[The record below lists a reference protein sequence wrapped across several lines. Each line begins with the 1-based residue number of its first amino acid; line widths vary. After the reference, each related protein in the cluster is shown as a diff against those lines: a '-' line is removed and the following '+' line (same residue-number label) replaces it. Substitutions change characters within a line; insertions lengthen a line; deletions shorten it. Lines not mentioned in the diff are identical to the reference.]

1 MIKVLMCGPL
11 SIAGGVSVHTK
22 NISKALSNEG
32 IEIFLYD
39 TSCKYKDLALG
50 CDILKIY
57 NRTFGLIFNA
67 IKLRHEYDVL
77 HVQASG
83 GIFSF
88 ISALS
93 GTFVSK
99 LCDKR
104 LFVTFH
110 YRASKKFLLK
120 YRQILAYVLKNS
132 TGFFVV
138 SEKQKELIQEILLLS
153 DNIRVIPNGFDKS
166 QFYKSDK
173 FACRRELGLP
183 TNRKI
188 LLSIG
193 NLIEEKGH
201 KYLIEAIKEVL
212 KYRQD
217 IFCVIVG
224 KGRLK
229 EKLNA
234 QIKDENLEQYF
245 ELVGVKPHEEIP
257 KWINAC
263 DIVVVPSIVESFGIV
278 QIEAMA
284 CGKPVVAT
292 YNGGSENILI
302 SEDYGILCKS
312 ADSHDLAKNIVAA
325 LNIKFDE
332 DTIIHYSRSFSWDV
346 ISREILNAYK
356 KV

>member
-1 MIKVLMCGPL
+1 MCGPL
-11 SIAGGVSVHTK
+11 SMVGGVSVHTI
-22 NISKALSNEG
+22 NISKALSKEG
-32 IEIFLYD
+32 LKIILYD
-39 TSCKYKDLALG
+39 TSCTHKGLTLG
-50 CDILKIY
+50 CNILKIY
-57 NRTFGLIFNA
+57 NRTFGLVYNG

-88 ISALS
+88 ISAVS

-99 LCDKR
+99 LYKKN

-110 YRASKKFLLK
+110 YRASEKFLIRYQK
-120 YRQILAYVLKNS
+120 ILIYVLKNS
-132 TGFFVV
+132 TVFFVV
-138 SEKQKELIQEILLLS
+138 SEKQKKIIQEILLSS
-153 DNIRVIPNGFDKS
+153 DNIIVIPNGFDKS
-166 QFYKSDK
+166 QFYKIDR
-173 FACRRELGLP
+173 FVCQRELGLP

-193 NLIEEKGH
+193 NLVEEKGH
-201 KYLIEAIKEVL
+201 VYLIEAIKEIL

-229 EKLNA
+229 EKLDA
-234 QIKDENLEQYF
+234 QIKHEKLEQYVK
-245 ELVGVKPHEEIP
+245 LVGVKPHEEIP

-263 DIVVVPSIVESFGIV
+263 DIVVVPSIIESFGIV

-302 SEDYGILCKS
+302 SDDYGILCKS
-312 ADSHDLAKNIVAA
+312 ADSCDLAKNIIAA
-325 LNIKFDE
+325 LNKKFNE
-332 DTIIHYSRSFSWDV
+332 DAIIYYSYSFSWNM

-356 KV
+356 KI